1 MSDLSWG
8 LWARLR
14 GRMRDS
20 DLSNILRHII
30 TNKTVIN
37 DQ

>member
-20 DLSNILRHII
+20 DLSNILRHIA
-30 TNKTVIN
+30 TNKTVV
-37 DQ
+37 DD